1 MECPVK
7 WGGCSVG
14 GDRGVASPS
23 VLSVECGV

>member
-7 WGGCSVG
+7 WGGCSG